1 MLAGIGELEVDG
13 EGAVD
18 GRVIGE
24 VANDVVDGGEVRGFV
39 GVGSCEGEWAFEV
52 QAVAWVVCVYAVYI
66 EGTTGSNCWE
76 DVRCIPSTF
85 KRGVMVCADGAGCSV
100 WIGRGMCVGHI
111 ATDQGYA

>member
-52 QAVAWVVCVYAVYI
+52 QAVAWVVFVYAVYI
-66 EGTTGSNCWE
+66 EGTTSSNCWE

-85 KRGVMVCADGAGCSV
+85 KRVVMVCADGEGCRV
-100 WIGRGMCVGHI
+100 CIGRGMCVGL
-111 ATDQGYA
+111 DVKELGYA